1 MAFYT
6 SNFLLLWLSFTATSA
21 FSQLPAGDPQ
31 GNAASIQ
38 SSRDTLAQ
46 WIETQRII
54 SSEESSWQTTKLAL
68 EGRVALVQQELD
80 DLNNKVSQSNKTIA
94 EEETRKSN
102 LQRELDSAKS
112 STQALIDAAGQMEAE
127 IMKLKTILPDPILKK
142 VQALYERIPEDP
154 NSTKVSLAERY
165 QNILGILNEADKANN
180 ELMVLSEVR
189 EIAGASPTEV
199 ETIYVGLAQAYFVN
213 ADRNFAGTG
222 RPVNGKWQWERLDE
236 ISSDVAEMLS
246 VISAKGKPKFV
257 HLPIQID

>member
-1 MAFYT
+1 MALK
-6 SNFLLLWLSFTATSA
+6 SSIFLLLWLSLAAVPAS
-21 FSQLPAGDPQ
+21 SQTPSGDAQ

-38 SSRDTLAQ
+38 SSRDTLSQ

-68 EGRVALVQQELD
+68 EGRIALVQQELD
-80 DLNNKVSQSNKTIA
+80 DLNNKVSQSNKTIS
-94 EEETRKSN
+94 EEDTRKTN
-102 LQRELDSAKS
+102 LQRDLDAAKS
-112 STQALIDAAGQMEAE
+112 ATQSLIETAAALEKE
-127 IMKLKTILPDPILKK
+127 IVKLKTILPDPILKK
-142 VQALYERIPEDP
+142 VQALYDRIPEDP

-189 EIAGASPTEV
+189 EIAGATPTEV

-222 RPVNGKWQWERLDE
+222 RPVGGKWQWERLDE
-236 ISSDVAEMLS
+236 ISTDVAEMLS

>member
-1 MAFYT
+1 MALK
-6 SNFLLLWLSFTATSA
+6 SSIFLLLWLSLTALPA
-21 FSQLPAGDPQ
+21 FSQSPAGDSQ
-31 GNAASIQ
+31 GNGASIQ
-38 SSRDTLAQ
+38 ASRDTLAQ

-68 EGRVALVQQELD
+68 EGRIALVQQELD
-80 DLNNKVSQSNKTIA
+80 DLNNKVAQSNKTIS

-102 LQRELDSAKS
+102 LQRDLEAAKS
-112 STQALIDAAGQMEAE
+112 ATQSLIEAAAALEAE
-127 IMKLKTILPDPILKK
+127 IVKLKTILPDPILKK
-142 VQALYERIPEDP
+142 VQALYDRIPEDP

-180 ELMVLSEVR
+180 ELIVLSEVR
-189 EIAGASPTEV
+189 EIPGATPTEV

-222 RPVNGKWQWERLDE
+222 RPVGGKWQWERLDG
-236 ISSDVAEMLS
+236 ISTDVAEMLS
-246 VISAKGKPKFV
+246 VISAKGKPRFV

>member
-1 MAFYT
+1 MALK
-6 SNFLLLWLSFTATSA
+6 SSIFLLLWLSLAAVPVS
-21 FSQLPAGDPQ
+21 SQTPAGDAQ
-31 GNAASIQ
+31 GVAASIQ
-38 SSRDTLAQ
+38 SSRDTLSQ

-68 EGRVALVQQELD
+68 EGRIALVQQELD
-80 DLNNKVSQSNKTIA
+80 DLNNKVAQSNKTIS
-94 EEETRKSN
+94 EEDTRKSN
-102 LQRELDSAKS
+102 LQRDLDAAKS
-112 STQALIDAAGQMEAE
+112 ATQSLIEAAAALEKE
-127 IMKLKTILPDPILKK
+127 ILKLKTILPDPILKK
-142 VQALYERIPEDP
+142 VQALYDRIPEDP

-189 EIAGASPTEV
+189 EIAGATPTEV

-222 RPVNGKWQWERLDE
+222 RPVDGKWQWERLDE
-236 ISSDVAEMLS
+236 ISTDVAEMLS